1 MASNIRVRINP
12 AGARAVLNSSEV
24 QAELLRRAN
33 LVKERAESFGSGK
46 YDADVQAGKTRAHAL
61 VKTKPGKSSEAYRSR
76 RSNAKHNS
84 IAKSIDA
91 AKGNS

>member
-1 MASNIRVRINP
+1 MGSYIRVRINS

-24 QAELLRRAN
+24 QAELLRRA
-33 LVKERAESFGSGK
+33 ERVRARADSIGSGK

>member
-1 MASNIRVRINP
+1 MGSYIRVRINP

-46 YDADVQAGKTRAHAL
+46 YEADVQAGKTRAHAL
-61 VKTKPGKSSEAYRSR
+61 IKTLPGRSSEAYRSR

-84 IAKSIDA
+84 LSKSLDA